1 MELLINI
8 ILLEKKNENLQSQ
21 ARLVQRLFFSAVPF
35 GFIAAMAFY
44 KKKPY
49 IVTACLNGIEF
60 HLDFTI
66 RYAWVPKGCNHFLYS
81 LHFKLHVV

>member
-1 MELLINI
+1 MKIYNH
-8 ILLEKKNENLQSQ
+8 KVGAKT
-21 ARLVQRLFFSAVPF
+21 FFSAVPF

-44 KKKPY
+44 IKKPY

-66 RYAWVPKGCNHFLYS
+66 RSAWVPKGCNHFFVLTPFQITGR
-81 LHFKLHVV
+81 LTFLDTQFLLCI